1 MTGELR
7 VSRHAESRESHEVA
21 GSSMPIT
28 LHHERDNVFRME
40 TRGTLR
46 KSDFEG
52 YLHWAVSEI
61 ERLGTVRLLWILEE
75 FEGWDPHDHYDL
87 SFYMKYGDAVD
98 RIAVVC
104 AERWR
109 ELAMM
114 FVSADLRKGLVM
126 HFPEGALAEARA
138 WLYQ

>member
-1 MTGELR
+1 
-7 VSRHAESRESHEVA
+7 
-21 GSSMPIT
+21 MPIS
-28 LHHERDNVFRME
+28 LQHERDNVFRLE
-40 TRGTLR
+40 VRGTLR
-46 KSDFEG
+46 KSDLESAVP
-52 YLHWAVSEI
+52 WAAGEI

-75 FEGWDPHDHYDL
+75 FEGWDPQDHYNL

-114 FVSADLRKGLVM
+114 FVAADLRKGLVM
-126 HFPEGALAEARA
+126 HFPESALAEARA